1 MDVRLAKQ
9 IKEAIPSSY
18 HPQYN
23 WDLSKDIAEE
33 DLELFKLAVTHCP
46 AGQDNNTY
54 FKVHFIKD
62 RDAIQKIYDELWVDS
77 IGEDATQT
85 QILANLL
92 VVFEN
97 WDNDSI
103 LHRWDVQKYEVD
115 RATAA
120 GMSVGYLELL
130 CALLGNKTGQLNCA
144 DKVVQEEIKKSLGF
158 DDVPLLMIG
167 IGHKNENVS
176 PHRSHFDRT
185 IKHSVHRRTPPI
197 YIKVWE

>member
-1 MDVRLAKQ
+1 M
-9 IKEAIPSSY
+9 
-18 HPQYN
+18 
-23 WDLSKDIAEE
+23 
-33 DLELFKLAVTHCP
+33 
-46 AGQDNNTY
+46 
-54 FKVHFIKD
+54 HFIKD

-130 CALLGNKTGQLNCA
+130 
-144 DKVVQEEIKKSLGF
+144 
-158 DDVPLLMIG
+158 
-167 IGHKNENVS
+167 
-176 PHRSHFDRT
+176 
-185 IKHSVHRRTPPI
+185 
-197 YIKVWE
+197 

>member
-1 MDVRLAKQ
+1 MDIRLVKQ
-9 IKEAIPSSY
+9 LKEAIPTTY

-23 WDLSKDIAEE
+23 WDLSKDIAED
-33 DLELFKLAVTHCP
+33 DLELFKQAMTNCP

-54 FKVHFIKD
+54 FKVIFIKN
-62 RDAIQKIYDELWVDS
+62 RDVIQKIYDELWVDS

-97 WDNDSI
+97 WDNDNI
-103 LHRWDVQKYEVD
+103 LHRWNEQKYEVD
-115 RATAA
+115 RATAV

-130 CALLGNKTGQLNCA
+130 CALLGYKTGQLNCA
-144 DKVVQEEIKKSLGF
+144 DEEVRLEIKKSIGL
-158 DDVPLLMIG
+158 DDVPLLMMG
-167 IGHKNENVS
+167 IGYGNENVS
-176 PHRSHFDRT
+176 PHRSHFDRK

-197 YIKVWE
+197 YTRVWE